1 LNELQ
6 QSGEYQILN
15 VLIWSLFM
23 LATFPNTQRYCMCNG
38 SNTYNPYMHGSSRD
52 EEVSKIN
59 TNKFTEKQIA
69 FHCEVDKGEP
79 SAA

>member
-1 LNELQ
+1 
-6 QSGEYQILN
+6 
-15 VLIWSLFM
+15 
-23 LATFPNTQRYCMCNG
+23 
-38 SNTYNPYMHGSSRD
+38 MHGSSRD

>member
-1 LNELQ
+1 
-6 QSGEYQILN
+6 
-15 VLIWSLFM
+15 
-23 LATFPNTQRYCMCNG
+23 MCNG

-52 EEVSKIN
+52 QEVSKIN